1 MFSQGLLVP
10 EPSEPSLAS
19 ERKVIYNCKLFYY
32 LDSKETFSFCL
43 VQVRVV
49 LLRELY
55 LFCSSSPLNRI

>member
-32 LDSKETFSFCL
+32 LDSKETFSFS
-43 VQVRVV
+43 VWFRSGW
-49 LLRELY
+49 
-55 LFCSSSPLNRI
+55 FC